1 MVKKINK
8 KQKLIIGNAFNDK
21 NFENIVLKTKDNYWI
36 ASRFSD
42 CNTEYVRFG
51 LMFANDS
58 GEIRGHGL
66 YHSTNVDYGSYAG
79 IRPVC
84 TLEKM
89 YYLFV
94 IKLLLKK

>member
-42 CNTEYVRFG
+42 CNTEKDV
-51 LMFANDS
+51 
-58 GEIRGHGL
+58 
-66 YHSTNVDYGSYAG
+66 
-79 IRPVC
+79 
-84 TLEKM
+84 
-89 YYLFV
+89 LF
-94 IKLLLKK
+94 ICN

>member
-1 MVKKINK
+1 MYNK
-8 KQKLIIGNAFNDK
+8 EKQEQKADDK
-21 NFENIVLKTKDNYWI
+21 NFENIVLKTKDNYWF

-42 CNTEYVRFG
+42 CNTDYVRFG

-84 TLEKM
+84 TLEKDV
-89 YYLFV
+89 LF
-94 IKLLLKK
+94 IYN